1 MRQACKDR
9 YSLYGV
15 NMSIYEQYCNEIVDE
30 NGRLKKITLDYP
42 DNFNFGYDV
51 VDRIADETPEKR
63 ALVWCNVEGEEHVFS
78 FADIKRYSNQMANVF
93 RSAGIGRGDRVL
105 LILKRHYEY
114 WFAAVALHKLGAVM
128 IPATHMLTVRDF
140 VYRIKSSGVKAIVC
154 TTQKKVPEKIT
165 AALNSAGMTA
175 RLWCVQKDIDGF
187 ENLTKAMQGASE
199 DFERVQTLATDP
211 MMLYFTS
218 GTTGE
223 PKGVIHDHSYPL
235 AHIVTAK
242 YWQQAEEGGLHFTVA
257 ETGWAKAS
265 WGKIYGQWLVGSA
278 VMVYDFDNFEPKQLT
293 AVINRYGVTS
303 FCAPPTVYRYL
314 VRKGIP
320 DMPSLRHA
328 STAGEMLAP
337 EVFRRFTERT
347 GLPLCEGYGQTETT
361 LLMANFRGYDAVEGS
376 MGTPSPFYNI
386 ELRGKNGKPVGVGEV
401 GEVVIIPEKEGRQ
414 SGVFTAYLDNEE
426 QYRYVWRDGVYH
438 TGDAAYMDENGRY
451 WFHGRFDDIIKTGGF
466 RVGPYE
472 VENVLMEHPAVVEC
486 SVIGVPDP
494 LRGQAIKAVVV
505 PGAGYDSSRELEAE
519 IKNFCNRKLAE
530 YKWIRHVEFVKEMPK
545 TISGKIQKT
554 VLRSQKQVGY
564 ANNCRRYGRR

>member
-1 MRQACKDR
+1 
-9 YSLYGV
+9 
-15 NMSIYEQYCNEIVDE
+15 MSIYKQYCNEIVDE
-30 NGRLKKITLDYP
+30 NGRLQKLTLEYP

-51 VDRIADETPEKR
+51 VNKIADETPEKR
-63 ALVWCNVEGEEHVFS
+63 ALVWCNVEGEEHIFS
-78 FADIKRYSNQMANVF
+78 FADIKKYSNQMANVF
-93 RSAGIGRGDRVL
+93 RSAGIGHGDRVI

-128 IPATHMLTVRDF
+128 IPATHMLTVSDF
-140 VYRIKSSGVKAIVC
+140 VYRIKSSKAKAIVC
-154 TTQKKVPEKIT
+154 TTQNEVPEKIT
-165 AALNSAGMTA
+165 AALKEADMTA
-175 RLWCVQKDIDGF
+175 KLWCVQKDADGF
-187 ENLTKAMQGASE
+187 ENLTEAMREAPE
-199 DFERVQTLATDP
+199 KFERVQTLATDP

-218 GTTGE
+218 GTTGY
-223 PKGVIHDHSYPL
+223 PKGVIHEHSYPL

-242 YWQQAEEGGLHFTVA
+242 YWHQAEDNGLHFTVA

-320 DMPSLRHA
+320 DMPPLKHA
-328 STAGEMLAP
+328 TTAGEMLAP
-337 EVFRRFTERT
+337 EVFRKFTERT
-347 GLPLCEGYGQTETT
+347 GLQLCEGYGQTETT
-361 LLMANFRGYDAVEGS
+361 LLMANFKGYDAVEGS

-386 ELRGKNGKPVGVGEV
+386 ELRGKNGKPVDTYEI
-401 GEVVIIPEKEGRQ
+401 GEVVIVPEKAGKQ
-414 SGVFTAYLDNEE
+414 PGVFAAYLDNEE
-426 QYRYVWRDGVYH
+426 QYSYVWRDGVYH

-486 SVIGVPDP
+486 SVIGVPDA
-494 LRGQAIKAVVV
+494 LRGQSIKAVIVL
-505 PGAGYDSSRELEAE
+505 GAGYEPSQELELE
-519 IKNFCNRKLAE
+519 IKNFCNQKLAE
-530 YKWIRHVEFVKEMPK
+530 YKWIRIIEFVIEMPK

-554 VLRSQKQVGY
+554 VLRSQNETV
-564 ANNCRRYGRR
+564 

>member
-1 MRQACKDR
+1 
-9 YSLYGV
+9 
-15 NMSIYEQYCNEIVDE
+15 MSIYKQYCNEIVDE
-30 NGRLKKITLDYP
+30 NGRLQKLTLEYP

-51 VDRIADETPEKR
+51 VNKIADETPEKR
-63 ALVWCNVEGEEHVFS
+63 ALVWCNVEGEEHIFS
-78 FADIKRYSNQMANVF
+78 FADIKKYSNQMANVF
-93 RSAGIGRGDRVL
+93 RSAGIGHGDRVI

-128 IPATHMLTVRDF
+128 IPATHMLTVSDF
-140 VYRIKSSGVKAIVC
+140 VYRIKSSKAKAIVC
-154 TTQKKVPEKIT
+154 TTQNEVPEKIT
-165 AALNSAGMTA
+165 AALKEADMTA
-175 RLWCVQKDIDGF
+175 KLWCVQKDADGF
-187 ENLTKAMQGASE
+187 ENLTEAMREAPE
-199 DFERVQTLATDP
+199 KFERVQTLATDP

-218 GTTGE
+218 GTTGY
-223 PKGVIHDHSYPL
+223 PKGVIHEHSYPL

-242 YWQQAEEGGLHFTVA
+242 YWHQAEDNGLHFTVA

-265 WGKIYGQWLVGSA
+265 WGKLYGQWLVGCA

-320 DMPSLRHA
+320 DMPSLKHA
-328 STAGEMLAP
+328 TTAGEMLAP
-337 EVFRRFTERT
+337 EVFRKFTERT
-347 GLPLCEGYGQTETT
+347 GLQLCEGYGQTETT
-361 LLMANFRGYDAVEGS
+361 LLMANFKGYDAVEGS

-386 ELRGKNGKPVGVGEV
+386 ELRGKNGKPVDTYEI
-401 GEVVIIPEKEGRQ
+401 GEVVIVPEKAGKQ
-414 SGVFTAYLDNEE
+414 PGVFAAYLDNEE
-426 QYRYVWRDGVYH
+426 QYSYVWRDGVYH

-486 SVIGVPDP
+486 SVIGVPDA
-494 LRGQAIKAVVV
+494 LRGQSIKAVIVL
-505 PGAGYDSSRELEAE
+505 GAGYEPSQELELE
-519 IKNFCNRKLAE
+519 IKNFCNQKLAE
-530 YKWIRHVEFVKEMPK
+530 YKWIRIIEFVTEMPK

-554 VLRSQKQVGY
+554 VLRSQNETV
-564 ANNCRRYGRR
+564 

>member
-1 MRQACKDR
+1 
-9 YSLYGV
+9 
-15 NMSIYEQYCNEIVDE
+15 MSIYKQYCNEIVDE
-30 NGRLKKITLDYP
+30 NGRLQKLTLEYP

-51 VDRIADETPEKR
+51 VDKIADETPEKR
-63 ALVWCNVEGEEHVFS
+63 ALVWCNVEGEEHIFS
-78 FADIKRYSNQMANVF
+78 FADIKKYSNQMANVF
-93 RSAGIGRGDRVL
+93 RSAGIGHGDRVI

-128 IPATHMLTVRDF
+128 IPATHMLTVSDF
-140 VYRIKSSGVKAIVC
+140 VYRVKSSKAKAIVC
-154 TTQKKVPEKIT
+154 TTQNEVPEKIT
-165 AALNSAGMTA
+165 AALKEADMTA
-175 RLWCVQKDIDGF
+175 KLWCVQKDADGF
-187 ENLTKAMQGASE
+187 ENLTEAMREAPE
-199 DFERVQTLATDP
+199 KFERVQTLATDP

-218 GTTGE
+218 GTTGY
-223 PKGVIHDHSYPL
+223 PKGVIHEHSYPL

-242 YWQQAEEGGLHFTVA
+242 YWHQAEDNGLHFTVA

-320 DMPSLRHA
+320 DMPSLKHA
-328 STAGEMLAP
+328 TTAGEMLAP
-337 EVFRRFTERT
+337 EVFRKFTERT
-347 GLPLCEGYGQTETT
+347 GLQLCEGYGQTETT
-361 LLMANFRGYDAVEGS
+361 LLMANFKGYDAVEGS

-386 ELRGKNGKPVGVGEV
+386 ELRGKNGKPVDTYEI
-401 GEVVIIPEKEGRQ
+401 GEVVIVPEKAGKQ
-414 SGVFTAYLDNEE
+414 PGVFAAYLDNEE
-426 QYRYVWRDGVYH
+426 QYSYVWRDGVYH

-486 SVIGVPDP
+486 SVIGVPDA
-494 LRGQAIKAVVV
+494 LRGQSIKAVIVL
-505 PGAGYDSSRELEAE
+505 GAGYEPSQELELE
-519 IKNFCNRKLAE
+519 IKNFCNQKLAE
-530 YKWIRHVEFVKEMPK
+530 YKWIRIIEFVTEMPK

-554 VLRSQKQVGY
+554 VLRSQNETV
-564 ANNCRRYGRR
+564 

>member
-1 MRQACKDR
+1 
-9 YSLYGV
+9 
-15 NMSIYEQYCNEIVDE
+15 MSIYKQYCNEIVDE
-30 NGRLKKITLDYP
+30 NGRLQKLTLEYP

-51 VDRIADETPEKR
+51 VDKIADETPEKR
-63 ALVWCNVEGEEHVFS
+63 ALVWCNVEGEEHIFS
-78 FADIKRYSNQMANVF
+78 FADIKKYSNQMANVF
-93 RSAGIGRGDRVL
+93 RSAGIGHGDRVI

-128 IPATHMLTVRDF
+128 IPATHMLTVSDF
-140 VYRIKSSGVKAIVC
+140 VYRIKSSKAKAIVC
-154 TTQKKVPEKIT
+154 TTQNEVPEKIT
-165 AALNSAGMTA
+165 AALKEADMTA
-175 RLWCVQKDIDGF
+175 KLWCVQKDADGF
-187 ENLTKAMQGASE
+187 ENLTEAMREAPE
-199 DFERVQTLATDP
+199 KIERVQTLATDP

-218 GTTGE
+218 GTTGY
-223 PKGVIHDHSYPL
+223 PKGVIHEHSYPL

-242 YWQQAEEGGLHFTVA
+242 YWHQAEDNGLHFTVA

-320 DMPSLRHA
+320 DMPSLKHA
-328 STAGEMLAP
+328 TTAGEMLAP
-337 EVFRRFTERT
+337 EVFRKFTERT
-347 GLPLCEGYGQTETT
+347 GLQLCEGYGQTETT
-361 LLMANFRGYDAVEGS
+361 LLMANFKGYDAVEGS

-386 ELRGKNGKPVGVGEV
+386 ELRGKNGKPVDTYEI
-401 GEVVIIPEKEGRQ
+401 GEVVIVPEKAGKQ
-414 SGVFTAYLDNEE
+414 PGVFAAYLDNEE
-426 QYRYVWRDGVYH
+426 QYSYVWRDGVYH

-472 VENVLMEHPAVVEC
+472 VENVLMEHPAVIEC
-486 SVIGVPDP
+486 SVIGVPDA
-494 LRGQAIKAVVV
+494 LRGQSIKAVIVL
-505 PGAGYDSSRELEAE
+505 GAGYEPSQELELE
-519 IKNFCNRKLAE
+519 IKNFCNQKLAE
-530 YKWIRHVEFVKEMPK
+530 YKWIRIIEFVTEMPK

-554 VLRSQKQVGY
+554 VLRSQNETV
-564 ANNCRRYGRR
+564 